1 MHASKAEYSFPKVLS
16 GDTLSFG
23 KDRVSVLFVQF
34 GFLHILGGG
43 IKDRLHGIH
52 RQDLLIFR
60 ICYSFIF
67 SRFIDKVV

>member
-1 MHASKAEYSFPKVLS
+1 MHASKAQSSFPKVLS

-43 IKDRLHGIH
+43 IKEEL
-52 RQDLLIFR
+52 
-60 ICYSFIF
+60 CFILREVF
-67 SRFIDKVV
+67 YRY

>member
-1 MHASKAEYSFPKVLS
+1 MYASKAEYSFPKVLS

-43 IKDRLHGIH
+43 IKEEL
-52 RQDLLIFR
+52 F
-60 ICYSFIF
+60 FILSQVF
-67 SRFIDKVV
+67 YRD

>member
-43 IKDRLHGIH
+43 IKEELFFILS
-52 RQDLLIFR
+52 QVSLIF
-60 ICYSFIF
+60 SW
-67 SRFIDKVV
+67 D

>member
-1 MHASKAEYSFPKVLS
+1 MYASKAEYSFPKVLS

-43 IKDRLHGIH
+43 IKEEL
-52 RQDLLIFR
+52 F
-60 ICYSFIF
+60 FILSQVF
-67 SRFIDKVV
+67 YRN